1 MRTLMLKRFEGL
13 VRRSAFVV
21 GVVLDEEE
29 TKMEIMLDPVRA
41 SRALTHTL
49 KILFMLQE
57 HSGDGGARAAPTS
70 SAFFSPFFLPFQ
82 RFRGQKLVGPESVS
96 GRQKWRLLEQPFA
109 VFTLANYLAV
119 LMEMQRVIISALR
132 E

>member
-70 SAFFSPFFLPFQ
+70 SAFFFSLFSPFSAVQ
-82 RFRGQKLVGPESVS
+82 RAETCWAGVGV
-96 GRQKWRLLEQPFA
+96 RQTEVAAAGAA
-109 VFTLANYLAV
+109 VCRFHAGELSCSPDGNAACHH
-119 LMEMQRVIISALR
+119 
-132 E
+132 

>member
-13 VRRSAFVV
+13 VRSSAFVV

-70 SAFFSPFFLPFQ
+70 SAFFPPFFSIFSGTEGRNLLGRSWCQADRSGGCWNSRLPFS
-82 RFRGQKLVGPESVS
+82 R
-96 GRQKWRLLEQPFA
+96 W
-109 VFTLANYLAV
+109 
-119 LMEMQRVIISALR
+119 
-132 E
+132 

>member
-70 SAFFSPFFLPFQ
+70 SAFFFSLFFFSPFSAVQ
-82 RFRGQKLVGPESVS
+82 RAETCWAGVGV
-96 GRQKWRLLEQPFA
+96 RQTEVEAAGAA
-109 VFTLANYLAV
+109 VCRFS
-119 LMEMQRVIISALR
+119 RRRIILQS
-132 E
+132 

>member
-29 TKMEIMLDPVRA
+29 TKMEIMVDPVRA
-41 SRALTHTL
+41 SCALTHTL

-70 SAFFSPFFLPFQ
+70 SAFFLPFFLFSVVQ
-82 RFRGQKLVGPESVS
+82 RAETCWAGVGVTQTEVEAA
-96 GRQKWRLLEQPFA
+96 GTA
-109 VFTLANYLAV
+109 VCHFHAGELSSSPDGNAACHH
-119 LMEMQRVIISALR
+119 
-132 E
+132 